1 MEAVMMEQQH
11 KRWLAGAAALVLA
24 GGVGFGIAR
33 WTAPQPAPPPQPQAE
48 GPAVLKLDSRE
59 IAAAGILTEPA
70 QSGTIGA
77 EILAPAAATAQPNGV
92 AALTAH
98 AEGIIVRLNKRLGDP
113 VQAGEVLA
121 VVDSKDAA
129 QLASDRAS
137 ADARALL
144 ARRIAAQEEALY
156 QAGATSRRSLETA
169 QASLAAAEADA
180 RRAHNAAATAYLAAD
195 GHSVTV
201 ISPVTGRITAQSAAL
216 GAFVRTETE
225 LFRVSDPKLIQVE
238 AQLTALDAARIH
250 PGDAATLLLPNGST
264 ARALVRSVAP
274 ALDPQTRTQSV
285 VLTVPEGSAL
295 APGETLQVRIRPQGA
310 ASAAAGTIVAPEEAV
325 QTVDGRD
332 SVFVQ
337 TDSGFVVRHVA
348 VGSRSAGQA
357 AIVSGLKPG
366 ERIATR
372 NAFLLKAELGKGAE
386 EEE

>member
-1 MEAVMMEQQH
+1 MMEQQH

-48 GPAVLKLDSRE
+48 GPATLKLDPAE
-59 IAAAGILTEPA
+59 IAAAGVLTEPV
-70 QSGTIGA
+70 QSGAVGA

-92 AALTAH
+92 AALMAH
-98 AEGIIVRLNKRLGDP
+98 AEGVISRLNKRLGDP

-121 VVDSKDAA
+121 MVDSKDAA

-137 ADARALL
+137 ADARAVL
-144 ARRIAAQEEALY
+144 AQNIAAQEEALY
-156 QAGATSRRSLETA
+156 RQGATSKRSLETA
-169 QASLAAAEADA
+169 QASLAAAQADA
-180 RRAHNAAATAYLAAD
+180 RRARNAAATANLGSD
-195 GHSVTV
+195 GHSIAV
-201 ISPVTGRITAQSAAL
+201 ISPLTGRITAQTAQL

-225 LFRVSDPKLIQVE
+225 LFRVSDPRLIQVE
-238 AQLTALDAARIH
+238 AQLTARDAARVH
-250 PGDAATLLLPNGST
+250 PGDTATLMLPNGSS
-264 ARALVRSVAP
+264 ARASVRSVAP
-274 ALDPQTRTQSV
+274 ALDPQTRTQSI

-310 ASAAAGTIVAPEEAV
+310 TQAANGTIVVPEEAV

-337 TDSGFVVRHVA
+337 TDNGFAVRHVA

-366 ERIATR
+366 ERVATR

-386 EEE
+386 DEE